1 MKKSNKFQNQT
12 TVVNRRRRIAMILIL
27 ITDVGFIAWGMM
39 AALLP
44 DYLLGP
50 GSEPILKAEYESY
63 THLSWSALTALS
75 PSVAEFITILF
86 RMYGTFNVVFGLMAV
101 AIAATAFRRGE
112 RWAWWALLIGNTIA
126 LGSAMTFD
134 RVVNAIG
141 IFEITEYVGIVAVYV
156 ALAITAQ
163 LPVTARQVKSGT
175 LQDAHAESI
184 A

>member
-1 MKKSNKFQNQT
+1 MKKSSEFQNQP
-12 TVVNRRRRIAMILIL
+12 TVQAPRRRVAMILIL
-27 ITDVGFIAWGMM
+27 ITDVGLIAWGAM

-44 DYLLGP
+44 HYLLGP
-50 GSEPILKAEYESY
+50 ASEPILKAEYESY
-63 THLSWSALTALS
+63 THLSWSALTASS
-75 PSVAEFITILF
+75 PSVAAFITILF

-112 RWAWWALLIGNTIA
+112 RWAWWALLVGNTIA

-141 IFEITEYVGIVAVYV
+141 IFEISEYVGLLCVYV

-163 LPVTARQVKSGT
+163 LPVTSRQVQSSA
-175 LQDAHAESI
+175 LRDPRAESVT
-184 A
+184 

>member
-1 MKKSNKFQNQT
+1 MKKSNEFRNKA
-12 TVVNRRRRIAMILIL
+12 TVMTSRRRVAMILIL
-27 ITDVGFIAWGMM
+27 ITDVGLIAWGAM

-44 DYLLGP
+44 DHLLGP
-50 GSEPILKAEYESY
+50 GSQPILKAEYESY
-63 THLSWSALTALS
+63 THLSWSGLMASS

-112 RWAWWALLIGNTIA
+112 RWAWWALLVGNTIA

-156 ALAITAQ
+156 ALAITAP
-163 LPVTARQVKSGT
+163 LSVTARQVKSGT
-175 LQDAHAESI
+175 LHDPRAESV